1 MDGCLLPTDVLARLA
16 KGGLTAPEA
25 ARLGLEP
32 RLAAELRR
40 DGWRG
45 DPGAL
50 GQAGVFANRLKPELA
65 EVAVKDAVVFQPA
78 KIEVRETV
86 PVVIARRHAGAV
98 EQHLICGGIADADF
112 VTERCARL
120 AGIDQAKP
128 GPRRRL
134 AKRERFLFRR
144 DDCGG

>member
-1 MDGCLLPTDVLARLA
+1 MARLA

-50 GQAGVFANRLKPELA
+50 GQAGVLEMPCLSSAGE
-65 EVAVKDAVVFQPA
+65 
-78 KIEVRETV
+78 
-86 PVVIARRHAGAV
+86 HAP
-98 EQHLICGGIADADF
+98 GG
-112 VTERCARL
+112 
-120 AGIDQAKP
+120 
-128 GPRRRL
+128 
-134 AKRERFLFRR
+134 
-144 DDCGG
+144 